1 MSLTRVI
8 KHFILTLLTALTTL
22 INHSVAQ
29 HLTHS
34 AHSSPYAGEQT
45 REIKSLSARD
55 IEQLE
60 RGGGWGLA
68 KAAELN
74 GVPGPKHVL
83 EFKDELDLS
92 SEQEADIQRLF
103 TEMQK
108 QAIEKGKRLIRLER
122 ELEFRFRQGLFPED
136 ELQKRMQELGA
147 ASADLRFVHLAA
159 HLKTPSILTVDQLN
173 RYNQLRGYTT
183 ASPCDRVPS
192 GHDPEMWRL
201 HNGCND

>member
-1 MSLTRVI
+1 MLA
-8 KHFILTLLTALTTL
+8 TLS
-22 INHSVAQ
+22 NHSVAQ
-29 HLTHS
+29 HLTLS
-34 AHSSPYAGEQT
+34 SHSSPYAGQQT
-45 REIKSLSARD
+45 RDIKSLSARD

-83 EFKDELDLS
+83 ELKRELELS
-92 SEQEADIQRLF
+92 SEQEADIERLF

-108 QAIEKGKRLIRLER
+108 EAIEKGKRLIRLER
-122 ELEFRFRQGLFPED
+122 ELELRFRQGPFAEA
-136 ELQKRMQELGA
+136 ELQKRMQELGTA
-147 ASADLRFVHLAA
+147 RADLRFAHLAA
-159 HLKTPSILTVDQLN
+159 HLKTPSILTADQVK
-173 RYNQLRGYTT
+173 RYNQLRGYAAT
-183 ASPCDRVPS
+183 SPCDRVPS